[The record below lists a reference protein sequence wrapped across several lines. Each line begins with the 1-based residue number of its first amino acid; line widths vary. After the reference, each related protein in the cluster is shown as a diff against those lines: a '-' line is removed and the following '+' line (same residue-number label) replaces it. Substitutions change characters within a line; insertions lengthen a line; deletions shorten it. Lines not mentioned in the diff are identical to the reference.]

1 MLVFK
6 LEVPR
11 IRNYNNCMLNKIIIG
26 DFVSDGFEEGMVV
39 EIEIDGGDKWYC
51 VWDGKEAWKMH
62 ERDAKL
68 VSNIDGDI
76 A

>member
-1 MLVFK
+1 MKKRK

-11 IRNYNNCMLNKIIIG
+11 IWIYNYIMLNEIVIG

-39 EIEIDGGDKWYC
+39 GEEYDKGDKWWL

-62 ERDAKL
+62 SREAKL
-68 VSNIDGDI
+68 VSGINGDV
-76 A
+76 